1 MYSTIEVSLHSQ
13 SEWYFEIVF
22 WMIWVSIY
30 NFYKN
35 KTVWQFD
42 VRCQVTQDLG
52 DTHLF

>member
-13 SEWYFEIVF
+13 SGFEIVF

-42 VRCQVTQDLG
+42 VDVRW
-52 DTHLF
+52 HKI